1 MILTFNADTYGQLLA
16 EYRPKVI
23 SSEQEN
29 ESAIALAQELEHLP
43 SQTPEQEALLDL
55 LIMLIEKHEET
66 AYPIPVSSPRAV
78 LLHLMD
84 TRGCI
89 QEDLVG
95 VIGSRGVVSEVVN
108 GKRGISIAQA
118 KSLADYFGV
127 DAGFLSKGDTLQVN
141 VSSQ

>member
-1 MILTFNADTYGQLLA
+1 MTLTFNADIYSQLLA

-23 SSEQEN
+23 VSEQEN
-29 ESAIALAQELEHLP
+29 EAAIALAQELEHLP
-43 SQTPEQEALLDL
+43 NQTPEQEALLNL
-55 LIMLIEKHEET
+55 LVMLIEKYEDT
-66 AYPIPVSSPRAV
+66 AYPIPVSSPREV
-78 LLHLMD
+78 LLHLMEAK
-84 TRGCI
+84 GCI

-127 DAGFLSKGDTLQVN
+127 DAGLFI
-141 VSSQ
+141 

>member
-1 MILTFNADTYGQLLA
+1 MPLTFNVDIYSQLLA

-23 SSEQEN
+23 ASEREN
-29 ESAIALAQELEHLP
+29 EAAIALAQKLEHLP
-43 SQTPEQEALLDL
+43 NQTSEQEALLDL
-55 LIMLIEKHEET
+55 LVMLIEKYEDT
-66 AYPIPVSSPRAV
+66 AYPIPVSSPREV
-78 LLHLMD
+78 LLHLMEAK
-84 TRGCI
+84 GCI

-127 DAGFLSKGDTLQVN
+127 DAGLFI
-141 VSSQ
+141 

>member
-1 MILTFNADTYGQLLA
+1 MTLTFNADIYSQLLA

-23 SSEQEN
+23 VSEQEN
-29 ESAIALAQELEHLP
+29 EAAIALAQELEHLP
-43 SQTPEQEALLDL
+43 NQTSEQEALLDL
-55 LIMLIEKHEET
+55 LVMLIEKYEDT
-66 AYPIPVSSPRAV
+66 AYLIPVSSPREV
-78 LLHLMD
+78 LLHLMEAK
-84 TRGCI
+84 GCI

-127 DAGFLSKGDTLQVN
+127 DAGLFI
-141 VSSQ
+141 

>member
-1 MILTFNADTYGQLLA
+1 MTLTFNADIYSQLLA

-23 SSEQEN
+23 VSEQEN
-29 ESAIALAQELEHLP
+29 EAAIALAQELEHLP
-43 SQTPEQEALLDL
+43 NQTSEQEALLDL
-55 LIMLIEKHEET
+55 LVILIEKYEDT
-66 AYPIPVSSPRAV
+66 AYPIPVSSPCEV
-78 LLHLMD
+78 LLHLMEAK
-84 TRGCI
+84 GCI

-127 DAGFLSKGDTLQVN
+127 DAGLFI
-141 VSSQ
+141 